1 MPPGVATV
9 SGTLT
14 LTAAVV
20 PTAIRMSIVRA
31 KTAIYYLNVENPD
44 GTPYDLTGSVMYFHA
59 SNGSFVID
67 KSSMLG
73 GSPAVVQGIFYS
85 NIVLGFATLTINPED
100 TESLGSQGVFG
111 MPCEFTLTG
120 GSPAVTQEL
129 ATGNLTISPSVG
141 TP

>member
-1 MPPGVATV
+1 M

-14 LTAAVV
+14 LVAAITPSAV
-20 PTAIRMSIVRA
+20 RMSIVRA
-31 KTAIYYLNVENPD
+31 KTAIYYIDVLYPD

-67 KSSMLG
+67 KSTLAA
-73 GSPAVVQGIFYS
+73 GSPAVVQGIVYS
-85 NIVLGFATLTINPED
+85 DAVSGLATLTIDPAD
-100 TESLGSQGVFG
+100 TDSLGSAGVFG

-120 GSPAVTQEL
+120 GSPAGTLEL
-129 ATGNLTISPSVG
+129 ATGNLTISPNVG

>member
-1 MPPGVATV
+1 
-9 SGTLT
+9 
-14 LTAAVV
+14 
-20 PTAIRMSIVRA
+20 MSIVRA
-31 KTAIYYLNVENPD
+31 KTAIYYIDVLQAD
-44 GTPYDLTGSVMYFHA
+44 GSPFDLTGTVMYFHA

-73 GSPAVVQGIFYS
+73 GSPAVIQGIFFS
-85 NIVLGFATLTINPED
+85 NAAMGLATLTIDPAD

-120 GSPAVTQEL
+120 GSPAGTLEL

>member
-1 MPPGVATV
+1 M

-14 LTAAVV
+14 LTAAVT
-20 PTAIRMSIVRA
+20 PSAIRMSIVRA
-31 KTAIYYLNVENPD
+31 KTAIYYIDVLQAD
-44 GTPYDLTGSVMYFHA
+44 GTTPFDLTGTVMYFHA

-67 KSSMLG
+67 KSTLAS
-73 GSPAVVQGIFYS
+73 GSPAIVQGIVY
-85 NIVLGFATLTINPED
+85 NDPTMGLAILTLDPAD
-100 TESLGSQGVFG
+100 TESLGAQGVFG

-120 GSPAVTQEL
+120 GSPAGTLEL

>member
-1 MPPGVATV
+1 M

-31 KTAIYYLNVENPD
+31 KTAIYYLFVETAD
-44 GTPYDLTGSVMYFHA
+44 GSPFDLTGTVMYFHA

-67 KSSMLG
+67 KSTLTS
-73 GSPAVVQGIFYS
+73 GSPATVQGIVYS
-85 NIVLGFATLTINPED
+85 DAALGLATLTIDPAD
-100 TESLGSQGVFG
+100 TEDLGSQGVFG

-120 GSPAVTQEL
+120 GSPAGTLEL

>member
-1 MPPGVATV
+1 M

-14 LTAAVV
+14 LTAAVT
-20 PTAIRMSIVRA
+20 PSAIRLSIVRA
-31 KTAIYYLNVENPD
+31 KTAIYYIDVLQSD
-44 GTPYDLTGSVMYFHA
+44 GVTPFDLTGSVLYFHA

-73 GSPAVVQGIFYS
+73 GSPAVIQGIFYS
-85 NIVLGFATLTINPED
+85 NAALGLATLTINPED
-100 TESLGSQGVFG
+100 TEDLGSQGVFG

-120 GSPAVTQEL
+120 GSPAGTLEL

>member
-1 MPPGVATV
+1 M

-14 LTAAVV
+14 LTAAII
-20 PTAIRMSIVRA
+20 PTAVRMSIVRA
-31 KTAIYYLNVENPD
+31 KTAIYYIDVLYPD

-67 KSSMLG
+67 KSTLSA
-73 GSPAVVQGIFYS
+73 GSPAVVQGIVFS
-85 NIVLGFATLTINPED
+85 NPVLGLATLTIDPAD
-100 TESLGSQGVFG
+100 TQDLGSAGVFG

-120 GSPAVTQEL
+120 GSPAGTLEL

-141 TP
+141 AP